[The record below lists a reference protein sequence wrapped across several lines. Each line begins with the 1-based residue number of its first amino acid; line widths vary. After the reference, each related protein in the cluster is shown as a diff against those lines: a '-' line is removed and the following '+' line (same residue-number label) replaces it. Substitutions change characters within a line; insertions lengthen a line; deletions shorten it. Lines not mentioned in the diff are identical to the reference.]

1 MLYFGHSPNRAV
13 MVFSSAC
20 DRSTRREQVA
30 SLSEGGMN
38 KLLFGSAMMLAAM
51 AGAEAANIP
60 KAAPP
65 QWNWTGFYLG
75 GDVGIGG
82 ASARNTFADPNDVA
96 FS

>member
-1 MLYFGHSPNRAV
+1 
-13 MVFSSAC
+13 
-20 DRSTRREQVA
+20 
-30 SLSEGGMN
+30 
-38 KLLFGSAMMLAAM
+38 MMLAVM
-51 AGAEAANIP
+51 AGAEAADIA

-65 QWNWTGFYLG
+65 QWNWPGFYLG